1 MSMKTPGSD
10 GKIQGYMSRLRPKAQ
25 VSRLLLAIRR
35 GRLGSLQEW
44 MSVVLIFLALGI
56 TVWSIE
62 HARWIKPQPSLT
74 TVLGFSILGCLLLV
88 KSRIPTWATYLLMI
102 VLGLVVAVWQSASLF
117 PSTEARSALQSW
129 WQVISSS
136 QLNEGTVY
144 FTIFLILTTWLVGF
158 ISTWFVLR
166 RRNVWIAVSLGT
178 ITVLVNLSNLPHD
191 YYYFLPLYLLV
202 AMLLI
207 VQVNLARHGGWFG
220 KQSTSFPYRG
230 TVYAMGAVL
239 FVIVL
244 TVVTAWV
251 VPEPPIEQLGLRT
264 STGTSRK
271 MDIQE
276 QWFNIFADVPT
287 KWSLIQSS
295 EQETLLFQDSIGR
308 SNRIQFVI
316 TSERSG
322 YWRTRRYD
330 TYHSWGWTN
339 SITSDQMLDAGAAVN
354 GGGELLESNTLVYTV
369 ENRVK
374 TDVILTGGELV
385 SVNIP
390 VRIKTL
396 STDESVADSPVPST
410 SQSAVT
416 EAHQIEAEGQDII
429 TVVSPWILS
438 PYQRYTVVAQTNL
451 VTANELT
458 QAGEDYPSEV
468 IDYYLRLPDTL
479 PERTEQLSQILT
491 REAETPYDK
500 VIAIKRFLNQ
510 LKYNQKGKTAPEGV
524 DGVDYF
530 LFEAKE
536 GVCTSFAS
544 GMTVMLRS
552 VGVPARICTGYFQ
565 GKLDEDSGGLI
576 LRSRNFHVWVEVHFP
591 DYGWIEFEATP
602 TSEPANEEEILGVG
616 GSFLGISEEEEWF
629 DLLRGSVPSDVGYTP
644 RSRPK
649 LWVYFTVISI
659 LLFLVFAARLVFD
672 RWLKR
677 LKRVQTASE
686 AYARMCYLASL
697 GRRRP
702 LEQETPGEYCVRLAV
717 AFPVHAEAIDV
728 VAQAYLETR
737 YSSRKELG
745 ETGKIRLQKTWVS
758 LCPFLLK
765 GALHFWRQSG

>member
-1 MSMKTPGSD
+1 MKTPGDD
-10 GKIQGYMSRLRPKAQ
+10 GRGRRYMSRLRTKAQ
-25 VSRLLLAIRR
+25 VARLLLAIRR

-62 HARWIKPQPSLT
+62 YARWIEPQPSLT
-74 TVLGFSILGCLLLV
+74 TVLGFSILGCLLLA
-88 KSRIPTWATYLLMI
+88 KSRVPTWATYLLMI
-102 VLGLVVAVWQSASLF
+102 VLGLAVTVWQSASLF
-117 PSTEARSALQSW
+117 PSTEVRSALQSW
-129 WQVISSS
+129 WQTISTGH
-136 QLNEGTVY
+136 LNEGTVY
-144 FTIFLILTTWLVGF
+144 FAIFLVLTTWLVGF

-166 RRNVWIAVSLGT
+166 RRNVWIAVLLGT
-178 ITVLVNLSNLPHD
+178 IMVLVNLSNLPHD

-207 VQVNLARHGGWFG
+207 VQVNLAGHGDWFS

-230 TVYAMGAVL
+230 MIYAMGAVL

-251 VPEPPIEQLGLRT
+251 VPEPPIDQLRLRT
-264 STGTSRK
+264 SIGTPGK
-271 MDIQE
+271 TDIQE
-276 QWFNIFADVPT
+276 QWFNIFAGVPA

-295 EQETLLFQDSIGR
+295 EQVTLLFQDSVEGG
-308 SNRIQFVI
+308 SRIQFVI

-339 SITSDQMLDAGAAVN
+339 SITSAQMLDAGAAVK
-354 GGGELLESNTLVYTV
+354 GGDELLESNKLVYTV
-369 ENRVK
+369 ENRLK
-374 TDVILTGGELV
+374 TDVILIGGEFV

-390 VRIKTL
+390 VLIKTL
-396 STDESVADSPVPST
+396 SADESIADSPALFT
-410 SQSAVT
+410 SQPTAA
-416 EAHQIEAEGQDII
+416 EADQIETEGQDIM

-451 VTANELT
+451 VTADELA
-458 QAGEDYPSEV
+458 QAGEDYPPEV
-468 IDYYLRLPDTL
+468 TDYYLRLPDTL

-491 REAETPYDK
+491 REAGTPYDK
-500 VIAIKRFLNQ
+500 VIAIKGFLNQ
-510 LKYNQKGKTAPEGV
+510 LKYNRKGATAPEGV

-530 LFEAKE
+530 LFEAEE
-536 GVCTSFAS
+536 GVCISFAS
-544 GMTVMLRS
+544 AMAVMLRS
-552 VGVPARICTGYFQ
+552 VGVPVRICTGYFR
-565 GKLDEDSGGLI
+565 GELDEDTGNLI
-576 LRSRNFHVWVEVHFP
+576 VRSRNFHAWIEVYFP

-602 TSEPANEEEILGVG
+602 TSKPANEEEILGVG
-616 GSFLGISEEEEWF
+616 GSFLDIGEEDEEF
-629 DLLRGSVPSDVGYTP
+629 DLLVGSVPSDVDYTP

-659 LLFLVFAARLVFD
+659 LLFLVFASRLAFG
-672 RWLKR
+672 RWLEH

-697 GRRRP
+697 GRRGP
-702 LEQETPGEYCVRLAV
+702 LEQETPGEYCARLAV

-758 LCPFLLK
+758 LYPFLLK

>member
-1 MSMKTPGSD
+1 MKTPGND
-10 GKIQGYMSRLRPKAQ
+10 EKIQGHMSPLRPKAQ

-88 KSRIPTWATYLLMI
+88 KSRIPTWATYLLMVI
-102 VLGLVVAVWQSASLF
+102 LGLAVAVWQSASLF
-117 PSTEARSALQSW
+117 LSTEARSALQSW
-129 WQVISSS
+129 WQAISSG

-144 FTIFLILTTWLVGF
+144 FAIFLILTTWLVGF

-178 ITVLVNLSNLPHD
+178 ITVLLNLSNLPHD

-207 VQVNLARHGGWFG
+207 VQVNLAGHGGWFG
-220 KQSTSFPYRG
+220 KRSTISPYRG
-230 TVYAMGAVL
+230 TIYAMGAVL
-239 FVIVL
+239 LVIVL

-251 VPEPPIEQLGLRT
+251 VPQPPIEQLGLRT

-276 QWFNIFADVPT
+276 QWFNIFADVPA

-295 EQETLLFQDSIGR
+295 EQETLLFQDSIGGG
-308 SNRIQFVI
+308 NQIQFVI

-339 SITSDQMLDAGAAVN
+339 SVTSGQMLDAGAAVN
-354 GGGELLESNTLVYTV
+354 GGDELLKSNTLVYTV
-369 ENRVK
+369 ENRIK
-374 TDVILTGGELV
+374 TDVILTGGEFV

-390 VRIKTL
+390 VLIKTL
-396 STDESVADSPVPST
+396 SADESVADSPVPSA
-410 SQSAVT
+410 SQSVVT
-416 EAHQIEAEGQDII
+416 EAHKIEAEGQDIM

-438 PYQRYTVVAQTNL
+438 PYQHYTVVAQTNS
-451 VTANELT
+451 VTADELA
-458 QAGEDYPSEV
+458 QAGEDYPPEV
-468 IDYYLRLPDTL
+468 TDYYLRLPDTL

-491 REAETPYDK
+491 KEAGTPYDK
-500 VIAIKRFLNQ
+500 VIAIKGFLNQ
-510 LKYNQKGKTAPEGV
+510 LKYNRKGATAPEGV

-530 LFEAKE
+530 LFEAEE
-536 GVCTSFAS
+536 GVCISFAS
-544 GMTVMLRS
+544 AMAVMLRS
-552 VGVPARICTGYFQ
+552 VGVPTRICTGYFR
-565 GKLDEDSGGLI
+565 GELDEDTGNLI
-576 LRSRNFHVWVEVHFP
+576 VRSRNFHAWIEVYFP

-616 GSFLGISEEEEWF
+616 GSFLDIRDEEEF
-629 DLLRGSVPSDVGYTP
+629 DLFVGSVPSDVGYTP

-649 LWVYFTVISI
+649 VWVYFTVISI
-659 LLFLVFAARLVFD
+659 LLFVGFAARLAFG
-672 RWLKR
+672 RWLEH
-677 LKRVQTASE
+677 LQRVQTASE

-697 GRRRP
+697 GRRGP
-702 LEQETPGEYCVRLAV
+702 LEQETPGEYCARLAV
-717 AFPVHAEAIDV
+717 VFPVHAGAIDV
-728 VAQAYLETR
+728 VTQAYLETR

-745 ETGKIRLQKTWVS
+745 ETGKIRLQKTWVL

-765 GALHFWRQSG
+765 RALRLGRRSG